1 MKGSPNATTK
11 LHPRRS
17 WNRWRDTIGH
27 LYLDENWTM
36 PEIATHLT
44 SYGMVCNHRQIK
56 NRLKDW
62 RWELKK
68 TPTRHYLAMMAVAEE
83 MRKEGDDDDIVFRV
97 PKRRGTELYDLK
109 RVSKAC
115 LRAKKRSDQVQ
126 KDFVLPSVEDAR
138 LVLEDAG
145 ITADF
150 VRVSDT
156 SPEVSGDPEGTSM
169 VEDPPPTPVRR
180 SVLRI
185 DELCTS

>member
-62 RWELKK
+62 GWELKK

-83 MRKEGDDDDIVFRV
+83 MRKDGDDDDIVFRV
-97 PKRRGTELYDLK
+97 PKRRSTEHYDLK
-109 RVSKAC
+109 RVSRAC
-115 LRAKKRSDQVQ
+115 LRAKKRLDEVQ
-126 KDFVLPSVEDAR
+126 KDFALPSVEDAR

-150 VRVSDT
+150 VRMST
-156 SPEVSGDPEGTSM
+156 ALEVSRDSEGRLM
-169 VEDPPPTPVRR
+169 VEDSPPTAVRR